1 MSRRS
6 MTWSFRHMVHLKWNL
21 FSPPRIGEA
30 RAHRSAVNAHLG
42 AAPIAMRARLLRFLT
57 TLPFFTTFTA
67 LHAQGPELVGY
78 WHNWNDGN
86 APYLELSQVD
96 PRYTVIEVSFAV
108 PAAGSTYDM
117 VFTPAETAPATFI
130 ADVAALQAQG
140 KKVLITIGGAN
151 ATVHLDSDAERDQ
164 FVSSMLDILDT
175 YGFDGIDIDLEGS
188 SVAISGG
195 TIANPTD
202 ARIIRLIDAVNS
214 IADQY
219 EATNGVPMMLTMAP
233 ETAYVQGGMSAY
245 GGIWGA
251 YLPIIDALRNRLD
264 ILQVQ
269 LYNSGS
275 MYGIDGGI
283 YSQGTADFIVSQTEA
298 LLQGFTT
305 GGGFYAPL
313 PPEQVV
319 IGLPACPLAA
329 GGGYVSPAVLEQAV
343 DYLRGVGNQPGSY
356 QRVGTYPTLRGLM
369 TWSINWDAVGSCATA
384 DEYAQAFE
392 DIFGVVT
399 STEEVERADM
409 TVWPVPVDAGVLHVD
424 GLRGDERMELSD
436 AAGRVVMAQ
445 GAARRSRSDLA
456 LDLPTGVYLLS
467 VERDG
472 VPVISRRVV
481 VVR

>member
-1 MSRRS
+1 MRPLALLSALS
-6 MTWSFRHMVHLKWNL
+6 L
-21 FSPPRIGEA
+21 FIN
-30 RAHRSAVNAHLG
+30 V
-42 AAPIAMRARLLRFLT
+42 
-57 TLPFFTTFTA
+57 
-67 LHAQGPELVGY
+67 HAQGPDLVGY

-96 PRYTVIEVSFAV
+96 PRYTVVEVSFAV
-108 PAAGSTYDM
+108 PAVGSAYDM
-117 VFTPAETAPATFI
+117 VFAPAETAPATFI

-140 KKVLITIGGAN
+140 KKVLISIGGAN
-151 ATVHLDSDAERDQ
+151 ATVHLDSDTERDQ
-164 FVSSMLDILDT
+164 FVSSMLSILDT
-175 YGFDGIDIDLEGS
+175 YGFDGLDIDLEGA

-202 ARIIRLIDAVNS
+202 ARIIRMIDAVNS

-219 EATNGVPMMLTMAP
+219 EVAHGVPMMLTMAP

-251 YLPIIDALRNRLD
+251 YLPLIDALRDRLD

-305 GGGFYAPL
+305 GGGFFAPL
-313 PPEQVV
+313 PPEKVA

-356 QRVGTYPTLRGLM
+356 QRVDTYPTLRGLM
-369 TWSINWDAVGSCATA
+369 TWSINWDAVGSCAVA
-384 DEYAQAFE
+384 DEYAKAFE
-392 DIFGVVT
+392 DIFGITTAVQEAPDAVIT
-399 STEEVERADM
+399 L
-409 TVWPVPVDAGVLHVD
+409 WPVPVDAGVLHIS
-424 GLRGDERMELSD
+424 GLQGGEDLFLLD
-436 AAGRVVMAQ
+436 ALGRVVATDR
-445 GAARRSRSDLA
+445 ATSDRVELA
-456 LDLPTGVYLLS
+456 FDLPTGAYVLR

-472 VPVISRRVV
+472 APVLSRRVV

>member
-1 MSRRS
+1 
-6 MTWSFRHMVHLKWNL
+6 
-21 FSPPRIGEA
+21 
-30 RAHRSAVNAHLG
+30 
-42 AAPIAMRARLLRFLT
+42 MRLQGILPTILA
-57 TLPFFTTFTA
+57 TLA
-67 LHAQGPELVGY
+67 SIVLHAQGPDLVGY

-86 APYLELSQVD
+86 APYLELSEVD

-108 PAAGSTYDM
+108 PAVGSTYDM
-117 VFTPAETAPATFI
+117 VFAPAETAPATFI

-140 KKVLITIGGAN
+140 RKVLISIGGAN

-164 FVSSMLDILDT
+164 FVSSMLGILDT
-175 YGFDGIDIDLEGS
+175 YGFDGIDIDLEGA

-202 ARIIRLIDAVNS
+202 ARITRLIYAVNS

-219 EATNGVPMMLTMAP
+219 EAANGVPMMLTMAP
-233 ETAYVQGGMSAY
+233 ETAYVQGGQSAY

-283 YSQGTADFIVSQTEA
+283 YTQGTADFIVSQTEA

-305 GGGFYAPL
+305 GGGFFAPL
-313 PPEQVV
+313 PPEKVA

-329 GGGYVSPAVLEQAV
+329 GGGYVTPAVLEQAV
-343 DYLRGVGNQPGSY
+343 DYLRGTGPQPGSY
-356 QRVGTYPTLRGLM
+356 QRVATYPTLRGLM
-369 TWSINWDAVGSCATA
+369 TWSINWDDVGSCAVA

-392 DIFGVVT
+392 DIFSI
-399 STEEVERADM
+399 STAVQEAPDADIS
-409 TVWPVPVDAGVLHVD
+409 VWPVPVDAGVLHIN
-424 GLRGDERMELSD
+424 GLQGGEDLILLD
-436 AAGRVVMAQ
+436 ALGRVVVTER
-445 GAARRSRSDLA
+445 AASDRVDLA
-456 LDLPTGVYLLS
+456 IDQPTGAYLLR

-472 VPVISRRVV
+472 APMIGRRVV

>member
-1 MSRRS
+1 MTGSTLRVRRPS
-6 MTWSFRHMVHLKWNL
+6 LVFPTLL
-21 FSPPRIGEA
+21 AGL
-30 RAHRSAVNAHLG
+30 LG
-42 AAPIAMRARLLRFLT
+42 
-57 TLPFFTTFTA
+57 
-67 LHAQGPELVGY
+67 HAQGPDQVGY

-117 VFTPAETAPATFI
+117 VFAPAETAPATFI

-140 KKVLITIGGAN
+140 KKVLISIGGAN

-175 YGFDGIDIDLEGS
+175 YGFDGIDIDLEGA

-219 EATNGVPMMLTMAP
+219 EATHGVPMMLTMAP

-251 YLPIIDALRNRLD
+251 YLPLIDALRNRLD

-283 YSQGTADFIVSQTEA
+283 YTQGTADFIVSQTEA

-305 GGGFYAPL
+305 SGGFFAPL
-313 PPEQVV
+313 PPEKVA

-329 GGGYVSPAVLEQAV
+329 GGGYVTPAVVDQAV
-343 DYLRGVGNQPGSY
+343 DYLRGTGPQPGNY
-356 QRVGTYPTLRGLM
+356 QRVATYPTLRGLM
-369 TWSINWDAVGSCATA
+369 TWSINWDATANCAVP

-392 DIFGVVT
+392 DIFGIT
-399 STEEVERADM
+399 TEVGDVEA
-409 TVWPVPVDAGVLHVD
+409 TGITAWPVPVDAGVLHVGGLQGGEDLVLLDAMGRAVVAERASSDRVELAFD
-424 GLRGDERMELSD
+424 G
-436 AAGRVVMAQ
+436 
-445 GAARRSRSDLA
+445 
-456 LDLPTGVYLLS
+456 PTGAYVLC

-472 VPVISRRVV
+472 APVLSRRVV

>member
-1 MSRRS
+1 MLMRPLSLLS
-6 MTWSFRHMVHLKWNL
+6 ALVL
-21 FSPPRIGEA
+21 FIN
-30 RAHRSAVNAHLG
+30 V
-42 AAPIAMRARLLRFLT
+42 
-57 TLPFFTTFTA
+57 
-67 LHAQGPELVGY
+67 HAQGPDLVGY

-96 PRYTVIEVSFAV
+96 PRYTVIAVSFAV
-108 PAAGSTYDM
+108 PAVGSAYDM
-117 VFTPAETAPATFI
+117 VFAPAETAPAAFI

-140 KKVLITIGGAN
+140 KKVLISIGGAN
-151 ATVHLDSDAERDQ
+151 ATVHLNSDAVRDQ

-175 YGFDGIDIDLEGS
+175 YGFDGLDIDLEGA

-202 ARIIRLIDAVNS
+202 PRIIRLIDAVNS

-219 EATNGVPMMLTMAP
+219 EVTHGVPMMLTMAP

-251 YLPIIDALRNRLD
+251 YLPIIDALRDRLN

-283 YSQGTADFIVSQTEA
+283 YTQGTADFIVSQTEA

-305 GGGFYAPL
+305 GGGFFAPL
-313 PPEQVV
+313 PPEKVA

-343 DYLRGVGNQPGSY
+343 DYLRGTGPQPGSY
-356 QRVGTYPTLRGLM
+356 QRVATYPTLRGLM
-369 TWSINWDAVGSCATA
+369 TWSINWDAVGGCAVA
-384 DEYAQAFE
+384 DEYAQAYE
-392 DIFGVVT
+392 DIFEITTAVQETPDAGI
-399 STEEVERADM
+399 
-409 TVWPVPVDAGVLHVD
+409 TVWPVPVDAGVLNIG
-424 GLRGDERMELSD
+424 GLQGGEDLILLDALGRIVAAERATSD
-436 AAGRVVMAQ
+436 RAAL
-445 GAARRSRSDLA
+445 D
-456 LDLPTGVYLLS
+456 LDLPTGAYVLR

-472 VPVISRRVV
+472 TPVISQHLM